1 MKTKI
6 VLSFIL
12 LLILTVSCQKEKE
25 LQLTLYVEH
34 TGSIGICKDF
44 RVTVDGQE
52 KLSNQLCSA
61 GVSPNVTTITVAIL
75 SGKHTIMAEV
85 VQDSKIFEQEIDFND
100 SNKFGYL
107 TYNNN
112 TLEFNLFLNSTGG
125 ID

>member
-6 VLSFIL
+6 VLSLIL
-12 LLILTVSCQKEKE
+12 LIVFTVSCQKDNE

-44 RVTVDGQE
+44 RIIADGQE
-52 KLSNQLCSA
+52 KLSKQLCSS
-61 GVSPNVTTITVAIL
+61 GVTPNVTTITFTIL
-75 SGKHTIMAEV
+75 SGKHTIKAEV
-85 VQDSKIFEQEIDFND
+85 VQDSEIFEQEIDFND
-100 SNKFGYL
+100 TNKFAYL